1 MLVKRCKSGTIAGL
15 DSVLFE
21 RIASSNAVPI
31 QQAEL
36 YVDCRLR
43 RSSM

>member
-1 MLVKRCKSGTIAGL
+1 MLVKRSESGTIVGL
-15 DSVLFE
+15 VSVLFE
-21 RIASSNAVPI
+21 RIASHNAVPI
-31 QQAEL
+31 KQAEL

>member
-1 MLVKRCKSGTIAGL
+1 MLVKRCESGTIVGL
-15 DSVLFE
+15 VSVLFE
-21 RIASSNAVPI
+21 RIASHNAIPI
-31 QQAEL
+31 KQASL